1 MKALVFWGKHIIQ
14 SLLQIVMQMV
24 LIRNVEE
31 VTSKIKIIIT
41 MEWEDESNVR
51 EESWSMIDHEVS
63 LN

>member
-1 MKALVFWGKHIIQ
+1 
-14 SLLQIVMQMV
+14 MQMV